1 MVVVDDYSQDLLGVM
16 SLREKSKA
24 FDQAKLLFKKLQNEK
39 GYFTRGFAVIMAKE
53 FENASF
59 EDFSEECGIMQE
71 LSAPIT
77 PQIKKNG
84 VIERKNIVIQEKACA
99 MIHIKNLAT
108 SATESTL
115 ICVQVLG
122 LFLYFS
128 FSFSPSILLREP
140 QNLAYIKVYG
150 LYHFSTQF

>member
-77 PQIKKNG
+77 PQMKK
-84 VIERKNIVIQEKACA
+84 KW
-99 MIHIKNLAT
+99 
-108 SATESTL
+108 SD
-115 ICVQVLG
+115 
-122 LFLYFS
+122 
-128 FSFSPSILLREP
+128 
-140 QNLAYIKVYG
+140 
-150 LYHFSTQF
+150 